1 LKLEVDGVE
10 FYYDSCKALDE
21 ISFQV
26 GEGEFIGLVGPNG
39 SGKTTLLKVIDR
51 LLKPR
56 SGVVYLDCRKISE
69 MSWKELAREI
79 AMVPQNTQ
87 LDFNF
92 TVFDVVM
99 MGRHPYLGRFS
110 IEGELDEEKV
120 KCWMKL
126 TNTLHLA
133 ERSIKEIS
141 GGERQRVLI
150 ARALAQEPRVLL
162 LDEPTA
168 NLDICYQIEI
178 MSLLRSLVKKLRL
191 TIICAIHDLNLA
203 AKYSDRII
211 LLNGGRIRKI
221 GKPEEVLTRETLKE
235 VFGVEAKIER
245 DRESETLVI
254 IPIRAVSRRLAASE
268 KPDNSMKAVKSPK
281 PLREK

>member
-1 LKLEVDGVE
+1 
-10 FYYDSCKALDE
+10 
-21 ISFQV
+21 
-26 GEGEFIGLVGPNG
+26 
-39 SGKTTLLKVIDR
+39 
-51 LLKPR
+51 
-56 SGVVYLDCRKISE
+56 DCRKISE

-126 TNTLHLA
+126 TNTPHLA